1 MSLMSH
7 YALRVTK
14 CSKVFSAF
22 PLINEARASSK
33 QVSMSFSGQMVLM
46 PKAAFTSTASR
57 CSSVAHP
64 FSTLSK
70 MAAAS
75 AVVSPPKRVCC
86 GANFKPNVYEVLLNQ
101 CAAMPPETRSMRQSI
116 LSHRGGIISEF
127 KRRSPSKDWIKREA
141 RVEDIIPAYEAA
153 GAAAISVLTDNT
165 YFGGSL
171 QDLMKARS
179 LTNLPILRKDFVIDA
194 YQLLEARVAGADA
207 CLLIAAALGADKCHE
222 LAEVAHNLKLEVLLE
237 VHCAEELAAYSKH
250 VDIIAASRIPHTFI
264 IIFFCA

>member
-1 MSLMSH
+1 MSDILKQIIE
-7 YALRVTK
+7 TK
-14 CSKVFSAF
+14 KTEV
-22 PLINEARASSK
+22 EAAK
-33 QVSMSFSGQMVLM
+33 QAI
-46 PKAAFTSTASR
+46 P
-57 CSSVAHP
+57 H
-64 FSTLSK
+64 
-70 MAAAS
+70 
-75 AVVSPPKRVCC
+75 
-86 GANFKPNVYEVLLNQ
+86 EVLLNQ

-127 KRRSPSKDWIKREA
+127 KRRSPSKNWIKREA

-171 QDLMKARS
+171 QDLIKARS

-250 VDIIAASRIPHTFI
+250 VDIIGVNNRNLKLFKTDTAISEALFAQLPTQALPISESGLLNNQVARHLQEIGYRGFLVGEAFMKTENPGEALQQYI
-264 IIFFCA
+264 EPLN

>member
-1 MSLMSH
+1 MSDILKQIIE
-7 YALRVTK
+7 TK
-14 CSKVFSAF
+14 KTEV
-22 PLINEARASSK
+22 EAAK
-33 QVSMSFSGQMVLM
+33 QTI
-46 PKAAFTSTASR
+46 P
-57 CSSVAHP
+57 
-64 FSTLSK
+64 
-70 MAAAS
+70 
-75 AVVSPPKRVCC
+75 
-86 GANFKPNVYEVLLNQ
+86 YEVLLNQ
-101 CAAMPPETRSMRQSI
+101 CAAMPPATRSMRQSI

-127 KRRSPSKDWIKREA
+127 KRRSPSKNWIKSEA

-171 QDLMKARS
+171 QDLIKARS

-250 VDIIAASRIPHTFI
+250 VDIIGVNNRNLKLFKTDTAISEALFAQLPAQALPISESGLLNNQVARHLQEIGYQGFLVGEAFMKTENPGEALQQYI
-264 IIFFCA
+264 EPLN

>member
-1 MSLMSH
+1 MSDILKKIIE
-7 YALRVTK
+7 TK
-14 CSKVFSAF
+14 KTEV
-22 PLINEARASSK
+22 EAAK
-33 QVSMSFSGQMVLM
+33 QAI
-46 PKAAFTSTASR
+46 P
-57 CSSVAHP
+57 
-64 FSTLSK
+64 
-70 MAAAS
+70 
-75 AVVSPPKRVCC
+75 
-86 GANFKPNVYEVLLNQ
+86 YEVLLNQ

-127 KRRSPSKDWIKREA
+127 KRRSPSKYWIKREA

-165 YFGGSL
+165 YFGGCL

-207 CLLIAAALGADKCHE
+207 CLLIGAALGADKCHE

-250 VDIIAASRIPHTFI
+250 VDIIGVNNRNLKLFKTDTAISEALFAQLPTQALPISESGLLNNQVARHLQEIGYQGFLIGEAFMKTENPGEALQQYI
-264 IIFFCA
+264 EPLN

>member
-1 MSLMSH
+1 MSDILKQIIE
-7 YALRVTK
+7 TK
-14 CSKVFSAF
+14 KTEV
-22 PLINEARASSK
+22 EATK
-33 QVSMSFSGQMVLM
+33 QAI
-46 PKAAFTSTASR
+46 P
-57 CSSVAHP
+57 
-64 FSTLSK
+64 
-70 MAAAS
+70 
-75 AVVSPPKRVCC
+75 
-86 GANFKPNVYEVLLNQ
+86 YEVLLNQ

-171 QDLMKARS
+171 QDLIKARS

-250 VDIIAASRIPHTFI
+250 VDIIGVNNRNLKLFKTDTAISEALFAQLPTQALPISESGLLNNQVARHLQEIGY
-264 IIFFCA
+264 

>member
-1 MSLMSH
+1 
-7 YALRVTK
+7 
-14 CSKVFSAF
+14 
-22 PLINEARASSK
+22 
-33 QVSMSFSGQMVLM
+33 
-46 PKAAFTSTASR
+46 
-57 CSSVAHP
+57 
-64 FSTLSK
+64 
-70 MAAAS
+70 
-75 AVVSPPKRVCC
+75 
-86 GANFKPNVYEVLLNQ
+86 
-101 CAAMPPETRSMRQSI
+101 MPPETRSMRQSI

-171 QDLMKARS
+171 QDLIKARS

-250 VDIIAASRIPHTFI
+250 VDIIGVNNRNLRLFKTDTAISEALFAQLPSQALPISESGLLNNQVARHLQEIGYRGFLIGEAFMKTENPGEALQQYI
-264 IIFFCA
+264 EPLN

>member
-1 MSLMSH
+1 MSDILKQIIE
-7 YALRVTK
+7 TK
-14 CSKVFSAF
+14 KTEV
-22 PLINEARASSK
+22 EAAK
-33 QVSMSFSGQMVLM
+33 QTI
-46 PKAAFTSTASR
+46 P
-57 CSSVAHP
+57 
-64 FSTLSK
+64 
-70 MAAAS
+70 
-75 AVVSPPKRVCC
+75 
-86 GANFKPNVYEVLLNQ
+86 YEVLLNQ

-141 RVEDIIPAYEAA
+141 RVEYIIPAYEAA
-153 GAAAISVLTDNT
+153 GAAAISVLTDHT

-171 QDLMKARS
+171 QDLIKARS

-250 VDIIAASRIPHTFI
+250 VDIIGVNNRNLKLFKTDTAISEALFAQLPTQALPISESGLLNNQVARHLQEIGYRGFLVGEAFMKTENPGEALQQYI
-264 IIFFCA
+264 EPLN

>member
-1 MSLMSH
+1 MSDILKQIIE
-7 YALRVTK
+7 TK
-14 CSKVFSAF
+14 KTEV
-22 PLINEARASSK
+22 EAAK
-33 QVSMSFSGQMVLM
+33 QTI
-46 PKAAFTSTASR
+46 P
-57 CSSVAHP
+57 
-64 FSTLSK
+64 
-70 MAAAS
+70 
-75 AVVSPPKRVCC
+75 
-86 GANFKPNVYEVLLNQ
+86 YEVLLNQ

-127 KRRSPSKDWIKREA
+127 KRRSPSKNWIKREA

-153 GAAAISVLTDNT
+153 GAAAISVLTDNI

-171 QDLMKARS
+171 QDLIKARS

-250 VDIIAASRIPHTFI
+250 VDIIGVNNRNLKLFKTDTAISEALFAQLPTQALPISESGLLNNQVARHLQEVGYRGFLVGEAFMKTKNPGEALQQYIEPLN
-264 IIFFCA
+264 

>member
-1 MSLMSH
+1 MSDILKQIIE
-7 YALRVTK
+7 TK
-14 CSKVFSAF
+14 KTEV
-22 PLINEARASSK
+22 EATK
-33 QVSMSFSGQMVLM
+33 QAI
-46 PKAAFTSTASR
+46 P
-57 CSSVAHP
+57 
-64 FSTLSK
+64 
-70 MAAAS
+70 
-75 AVVSPPKRVCC
+75 
-86 GANFKPNVYEVLLNQ
+86 YEVLLNQ

-237 VHCAEELAAYSKH
+237 VHCAEELAAYSKY
-250 VDIIAASRIPHTFI
+250 VDIIGVNNRNLKLFKTDTAISEALFAKLPAQALPISESGLLNNQVARHLQEIGYRGFLVGEAFMKTKNPGEALQQYI
-264 IIFFCA
+264 EPLN

>member
-1 MSLMSH
+1 MSDILKQIIE
-7 YALRVTK
+7 TK
-14 CSKVFSAF
+14 KTEV
-22 PLINEARASSK
+22 EATK
-33 QVSMSFSGQMVLM
+33 QAI
-46 PKAAFTSTASR
+46 P
-57 CSSVAHP
+57 
-64 FSTLSK
+64 
-70 MAAAS
+70 
-75 AVVSPPKRVCC
+75 
-86 GANFKPNVYEVLLNQ
+86 YEVLLNQ

-171 QDLMKARS
+171 QDLIKARS

-250 VDIIAASRIPHTFI
+250 VDIIGVNNRNLKLFKTDTAISEALFAQLPTQALPISESGLLNNQVARHLQEIGYRGFLVGEAFMKTKNPGEALQQYI
-264 IIFFCA
+264 EPLN

>member
-1 MSLMSH
+1 MSDILKQIIE
-7 YALRVTK
+7 TK
-14 CSKVFSAF
+14 KTEV
-22 PLINEARASSK
+22 EAAK
-33 QVSMSFSGQMVLM
+33 QAI
-46 PKAAFTSTASR
+46 P
-57 CSSVAHP
+57 
-64 FSTLSK
+64 
-70 MAAAS
+70 
-75 AVVSPPKRVCC
+75 
-86 GANFKPNVYEVLLNQ
+86 YEVLLNQ

-127 KRRSPSKDWIKREA
+127 KRRSPSKNWIKREA

-171 QDLMKARS
+171 QDLIKARS

-250 VDIIAASRIPHTFI
+250 VDIIGVNNRNLKLFKTDTAISEALFAQIPAQALPISESGLLNNQVARHLQEIGYRGFLVGEAFMKTKNPGEALQQYI
-264 IIFFCA
+264 EPLN

>member
-1 MSLMSH
+1 MSDILKQIIE
-7 YALRVTK
+7 TK
-14 CSKVFSAF
+14 KTEV
-22 PLINEARASSK
+22 EAAK
-33 QVSMSFSGQMVLM
+33 QTI
-46 PKAAFTSTASR
+46 P
-57 CSSVAHP
+57 
-64 FSTLSK
+64 
-70 MAAAS
+70 
-75 AVVSPPKRVCC
+75 
-86 GANFKPNVYEVLLNQ
+86 YEVLLNQ
-101 CAAMPPETRSMRQSI
+101 CTAMPPETRSMRQSI

-127 KRRSPSKDWIKREA
+127 KRRSPSKNWIKREA

-165 YFGGSL
+165 YFGGCL
-171 QDLMKARS
+171 QDLIKARS

-250 VDIIAASRIPHTFI
+250 VDIIGVNNRNLKLFKTDTAISEALFAQLPTQALPISESGLLNKQVARHLQEIGYRGFLVGEAFMKTENPGEALQQYI
-264 IIFFCA
+264 EPLN

>member
-1 MSLMSH
+1 
-7 YALRVTK
+7 
-14 CSKVFSAF
+14 
-22 PLINEARASSK
+22 
-33 QVSMSFSGQMVLM
+33 
-46 PKAAFTSTASR
+46 
-57 CSSVAHP
+57 
-64 FSTLSK
+64 
-70 MAAAS
+70 
-75 AVVSPPKRVCC
+75 
-86 GANFKPNVYEVLLNQ
+86 
-101 CAAMPPETRSMRQSI
+101 MRQSI

-171 QDLMKARS
+171 QDLIKARS

-250 VDIIAASRIPHTFI
+250 VDIIGVNNRNLKLFKTDTAISEALFAQLPTQALPISESGLLNNQVARHLQEVGYRGFLVGEAFMKTENPGEALQQYIEPLN
-264 IIFFCA
+264 

>member
-1 MSLMSH
+1 MSDILKQIIE
-7 YALRVTK
+7 TK
-14 CSKVFSAF
+14 KTEV
-22 PLINEARASSK
+22 EAAK
-33 QVSMSFSGQMVLM
+33 QTI
-46 PKAAFTSTASR
+46 P
-57 CSSVAHP
+57 
-64 FSTLSK
+64 
-70 MAAAS
+70 
-75 AVVSPPKRVCC
+75 
-86 GANFKPNVYEVLLNQ
+86 YEVLLNQ

-127 KRRSPSKDWIKREA
+127 KRRSPSKNWIKREA

-171 QDLMKARS
+171 QDLIKARS

-250 VDIIAASRIPHTFI
+250 VDIIGVNNRNLKLFKTDTAISEALFAQLPTQALPISESGLLNNQVARHLQEIGYRGFLVGEAFMKTENPGEALQQYI
-264 IIFFCA
+264 EPLN

>member
-1 MSLMSH
+1 
-7 YALRVTK
+7 
-14 CSKVFSAF
+14 
-22 PLINEARASSK
+22 
-33 QVSMSFSGQMVLM
+33 
-46 PKAAFTSTASR
+46 
-57 CSSVAHP
+57 
-64 FSTLSK
+64 
-70 MAAAS
+70 
-75 AVVSPPKRVCC
+75 
-86 GANFKPNVYEVLLNQ
+86 
-101 CAAMPPETRSMRQSI
+101 MPPETRSMRQSI

-171 QDLMKARS
+171 QDLIKARS

-250 VDIIAASRIPHTFI
+250 VDIIGVNNRNLKLFKTDTAISEALFAQLPTQALPISESGLLNNQVARHLQEIGYRGFLVGEAFMKTKNPGEALQQYI
-264 IIFFCA
+264 EPLN